1 MANRRVSD
9 SEPSSR
15 SGLPPPALAD
25 VKAAKPTPP
34 TPAKKSAKRTTPAP
48 APSTA
53 GPSEAA
59 ATSAAKAR
67 KRRPAADKAQALI
80 AATPAPTVT
89 EDERRGL
96 IAYSA
101 YLRAERR
108 GFAPGG
114 EAEDW
119 LAAEKEVDALLSHA
133 DSAAQ

>member
-9 SEPSSR
+9 SEQSSR
-15 SGLPPPALAD
+15 SGLPPSALAD
-25 VKAAKPTPP
+25 VKPAKATPP
-34 TPAKKSAKRTTPAP
+34 APAKKSVKR
-48 APSTA
+48 
-53 GPSEAA
+53 AA
-59 ATSAAKAR
+59 AESASSPVSPSVATAATAEKPK
-67 KRRPAADKAQALI
+67 KRRAGAGKAQVLI
-80 AATPAPTVT
+80 AATPAPPVT